1 VTSSSDEPVRQRREG
16 GRSRDTTY
24 PELPEPLPV
33 PVVDSHCHLDIRDGD
48 SWLGVEDALRRAREV
63 GVRGIVQVGCDL
75 PSARWSVDTATTYEH
90 IVATVA
96 LHPNEAPEIEATQ
109 GRAALEDAWAE
120 IDALA
125 AEPRVRAVGETGL
138 DFYRTAPE
146 GRDVQEESFRRHI
159 AMAKKHG
166 KALMIHDRDA
176 HDDVVRVLDSEGAP
190 DIVVFHCFSG
200 GPELARIC
208 ADRGW
213 VMSFAG
219 TVTFRNAQP
228 LRDALAIAP
237 IDLVLV
243 ETDAPFLAPMP
254 FRGRPNASY
263 LIPHTLRAMAEVMR
277 VTVDVLGQHV
287 EATTARS
294 FGPF

>member
-1 VTSSSDEPVRQRREG
+1 VTAEPVRERRDG
-16 GRSRDTTY
+16 GRGRDQTS
-24 PELPEPLPV
+24 PDLPEPLPV
-33 PVVDSHCHLDIRDGD
+33 PVVDSHCHLDIRDGVE
-48 SWLGVEDALRRAREV
+48 WLGVDEALRRAQDV

-75 PSARWSVDTATTYEH
+75 PSARWSVETARAYES
-90 IVATVA
+90 ILATVA
-96 LHPNEAPEIEATQ
+96 LHPNEAPEIEARQ

-125 AEPRVRAVGETGL
+125 ADPRVRAVGETGL
-138 DFYRTAPE
+138 DHFRTGPQ

-159 AMAKKHG
+159 AMAKKHS

-190 DIVVFHCFSG
+190 DLVVFHCFSG

-208 ADRGW
+208 AARGW
-213 VMSFAG
+213 TMSFAG
-219 TVTFRNAQP
+219 TVTFRNAQN
-228 LRDALAIAP
+228 LRDALVVAP

-243 ETDAPFLAPMP
+243 ETDAPFLAPTP

-263 LIPHTLRAMAEVMR
+263 LIPHTLRAMAEVR
-277 VTVDVLGQHV
+277 GESVDELGAHV
-287 EATTARS
+287 DATSERI